1 MCLRMCFYSEDES
14 LKVSDSV
21 RRSFQTSLPRP
32 LSPTLRREGGR
43 GKEGLSAGQA
53 VPRSE
58 ACKEEISNGKLL
70 VS

>member
-43 GKEGLSAGQA
+43 GKEGQA